1 MLIQNG
7 EWLKRPAQSA
17 GTSGSLDADHN
28 APHVTQMVR
37 PAQSAGT
44 SGLLY
49 AGHNALRVTICINSW
64 LKKTR

>member
-7 EWLKRPAQSA
+7 EWLK
-17 GTSGSLDADHN
+17 
-28 APHVTQMVR
+28 R